1 MKRVLMFLPVVLVI
15 VLGVILFAGIG
26 KDPSRLESALIGK
39 PVPQFSL
46 ADLRQPEQQLGP
58 ELFQG
63 QVSLLNVWGTWC
75 PACRDEHDDL
85 LWLAREKGVRIVGLN
100 YKDNREE
107 ALKWLAT
114 LGDPY
119 AINVYDP
126 RGSLGFDLGVYG
138 APETYFID
146 AEGIVRYRHVGVI
159 NEKVW
164 NAEFQPLM
172 EQYGGSS

>member
-1 MKRVLMFLPVVLVI
+1 
-15 VLGVILFAGIG
+15 
-26 KDPSRLESALIGK
+26 
-39 PVPQFSL
+39 
-46 ADLRQPEQQLGP
+46 
-58 ELFQG
+58 
-63 QVSLLNVWGTWC
+63 
-75 PACRDEHDDL
+75 
-85 LWLAREKGVRIVGLN
+85 
-100 YKDNREE
+100 
-107 ALKWLAT
+107 
-114 LGDPY
+114 
-119 AINVYDP
+119 VYDP